1 MPVATGATAHES
13 GSPIGVGEDEVGV
26 VGVDRPD
33 PCPVGTGFP
42 RYDEVCGKTMR
53 GWTGYFL
60 RKSPFDEGAGYGCS
74 MPMPRTFSSSALSWF
89 Q

>member
-26 VGVDRPD
+26 VGVDRAD

-42 RYDEVCGKTMR
+42 RYDEVGLAGLFSEEFSMSVATATTAHEN
-53 GWTGYFL
+53 G
-60 RKSPFDEGAGYGCS
+60 SPIGVGEDEVGLV
-74 MPMPRTFSSSALSWF
+74 TFAKVI
-89 Q
+89 